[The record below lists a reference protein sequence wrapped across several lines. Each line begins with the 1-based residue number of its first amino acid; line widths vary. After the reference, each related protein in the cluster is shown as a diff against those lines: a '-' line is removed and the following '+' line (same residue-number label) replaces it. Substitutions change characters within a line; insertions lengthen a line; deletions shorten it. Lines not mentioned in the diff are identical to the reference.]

1 MWTNWSAGIKLELFQ
16 TTLMKSGQEKVVHQV
31 NQISLTLDLRK
42 KRSYVI
48 RMPSQKTSAIKSYNL
63 TPCFGYIIELS
74 LCVAGGKNCNSTK
87 KLEREKWV
95 VLTMSLISSHEV
107 ELKKHKGAKKLRE
120 MPFCHYDFNN

>member
-1 MWTNWSAGIKLELFQ
+1 
-16 TTLMKSGQEKVVHQV
+16 
-31 NQISLTLDLRK
+31 
-42 KRSYVI
+42 
-48 RMPSQKTSAIKSYNL
+48 MPSQKTSAIKSYNL

-107 ELKKHKGAKKLRE
+107 ELKKHKEA
-120 MPFCHYDFNN
+120 

>member
-1 MWTNWSAGIKLELFQ
+1 
-16 TTLMKSGQEKVVHQV
+16 MKSGQEKVVHQV

-87 KLEREKWV
+87 KLEREK
-95 VLTMSLISSHEV
+95 
-107 ELKKHKGAKKLRE
+107 
-120 MPFCHYDFNN
+120 